1 MLPEKF
7 RFANLTR
14 HNNYVFPNSNSMLL
28 WVVNLQLSYLLSAHV
43 HTTQLY
49 WRLYDENKKMENG
62 LFISNS
68 FSRRYWILNKV
79 CTITFFIQ
87 HLALLHRGTGTRR
100 NWMSYCHSFQ
110 SSVNQQE
117 QNGTVLDVVQ
127 QLSSTVFQL
136 KEDCQSLKEEVKAL
150 KTG

>member
-1 MLPEKF
+1 
-7 RFANLTR
+7 
-14 HNNYVFPNSNSMLL
+14 
-28 WVVNLQLSYLLSAHV
+28 
-43 HTTQLY
+43 
-49 WRLYDENKKMENG
+49 MENG

-68 FSRRYWILNKV
+68 FSRRYWMHHQV
-79 CTITFFIQ
+79 FIR

-117 QNGTVLDVVQ
+117 KNGTVLDVVQ
-127 QLSSTVFQL
+127 QLSSTLCQL
-136 KEDCQSLKEEVKAL
+136 KEDFQSLKEEEVIAL